1 MNILIVEDSAP
12 MRRMI
17 HSLVAPLALN
27 IFECSDG
34 GEALAVYQA
43 HQPDWVLMDLRL
55 GQVDGITAT
64 QRICDAYPRAKVEMF
79 ATGKGE
85 VPIYKD
91 GETWLGGF
99 SVRAKGPMVY
109 MIDPDGIRVELVE
122 TRVRSDGSPR

>member
-64 QRICDAYPRAKVEMF
+64 QKICDAYPQAKVVIVTNYDDP
-79 ATGKGE
+79 ALRAAAADAGASGY
-85 VPIYKD
+85 ILKD
-91 GETWLGGF
+91 DLYQLPLILQ
-99 SVRAKGPMVY
+99 AKA
-109 MIDPDGIRVELVE
+109 LQAKA
-122 TRVRSDGSPR
+122 